1 MACIYDSAWRG
12 SIRGNDAGIRME
24 SGFRQRSHLERKSV
38 LTVNRILV
46 VIFVLSLLPSA
57 CTAQE
62 GITVHNAWM
71 RPTVQG
77 NNGAAYFILNNHSTD
92 SDELVEVSSDVAEA
106 VEMHESSMAEGT
118 GIMQMN
124 QVFSLPLIERSEVA
138 FEPGGLHIMLVKVN
152 RDLSIG
158 ENIELTLHFKN
169 HEDVAVKVSVA
180 EFSPAGDEHSH

>member
-1 MACIYDSAWRG
+1 
-12 SIRGNDAGIRME
+12 ME
-24 SGFRQRSHLERKSV
+24 SGFRQRSHLEGKSV
-38 LTVNRILV
+38 LTVKRILV
-46 VIFVLSLLPSA
+46 VIFVLALLLSA

-77 NNGAAYFILNNHSTD
+77 NNGAAYFVLNNHSTD
-92 SDELVEVSSDVAEA
+92 SDELVEVSSDVAES
-106 VEMHESSMAEGT
+106 VEMHESSMPEGT

-124 QVFSLPLIERSEVA
+124 QVFSLPLTGRSEVA
-138 FEPGGLHIMLVKVN
+138 FEPGGLHIMLVKVY

-169 HEDVAVKVSVA
+169 HEDLAIKVSVE
-180 EFSPAGDEHSH
+180 EFAPAGNEHSH